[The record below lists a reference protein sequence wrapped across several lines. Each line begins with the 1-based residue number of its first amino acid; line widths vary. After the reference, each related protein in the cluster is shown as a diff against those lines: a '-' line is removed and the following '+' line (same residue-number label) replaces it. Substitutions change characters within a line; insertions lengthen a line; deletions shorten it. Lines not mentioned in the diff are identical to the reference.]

1 MVFFFHLAYLLIL
14 TFICNWFGLL
24 FVDCATMFV
33 TLKGRK
39 WCWPF
44 KFLFW
49 DAINVVTFLTMD
61 KNKISFYFMSI
72 WHYLSIL
79 FFKFG
84 LFRLFRL
91 FTNVFIINIGL
102 FLFKILQEISVI
114 CFHNLVATIL
124 KLYFNF
130 FKIKFVLLVKICVW
144 SM

>member
-1 MVFFFHLAYLLIL
+1 
-14 TFICNWFGLL
+14 
-24 FVDCATMFV
+24 MFV